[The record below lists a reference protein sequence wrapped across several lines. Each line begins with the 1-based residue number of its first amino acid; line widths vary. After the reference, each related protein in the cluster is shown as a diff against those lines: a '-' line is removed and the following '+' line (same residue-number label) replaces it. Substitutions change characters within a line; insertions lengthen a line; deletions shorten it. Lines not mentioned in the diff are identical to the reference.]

1 MASEINSVFYSV
13 SSSDLVSS
21 WVGESE
27 KYVQHMLLF
36 GWMQCSPKPLN
47 SREWPRQNFS
57 LQCFLVF
64 FCLFVFCKA
73 YQGAIPKCKRPTGS
87 ISKYK
92 TCFVARESVQGI
104 CFYTCATFFIL
115 FKPMESQSWRREFS
129 DFLLASFLTE
139 SYLRTEVNQRLFFK
153 RSLNLIKKK
162 LRPI

>member
-1 MASEINSVFYSV
+1 MQFIHIVITEIYCFCFCLTGKTRLAQAVASEINSVFYSV

-36 GWMQCSPKPLN
+36 GWVQCSPKPHN

-92 TCFVARESVQGI
+92 TCFCSARVSTRNLLLHLCDLLHTIQADGISVLKKRVFG
-104 CFYTCATFFIL
+104 FFC
-115 FKPMESQSWRREFS
+115 
-129 DFLLASFLTE
+129 
-139 SYLRTEVNQRLFFK
+139 
-153 RSLNLIKKK
+153 K
-162 LRPI
+162 LRF

>member
-36 GWMQCSPKPLN
+36 GWVQCSPKPHN

-64 FCLFVFCKA
+64 FLFVCLFFVRLIKELFQNA
-73 YQGAIPKCKRPTGS
+73 RGQQVQSVS
-87 ISKYK
+87 IKLV
-92 TCFVARESVQGI
+92 FVARESVQGV

-129 DFLLASFLTE
+129 DFSVSFVFNWVLSTNGGE
-139 SYLRTEVNQRLFFK
+139 SKIIF
-153 RSLNLIKKK
+153 
-162 LRPI
+162 

>member
-1 MASEINSVFYSV
+1 MQFIHIVITEIYCFFFCLIGKTRLAQAVASEINSVFYSV

-129 DFLLASFLTE
+129 DFL
-139 SYLRTEVNQRLFFK
+139 
-153 RSLNLIKKK
+153 
-162 LRPI
+162 